1 MNLIPTLSTH
11 LFALSALGADILS
24 AAADAGFRSIGIF
37 AAPQHLALHDRDR
50 TARLLRMVEEKGM
63 KTAVFHAP
71 FYMSLEELI
80 AGETYALGDRAPDR
94 RNRALAAT
102 KALATVAAAIDSPA
116 VVVHMGH
123 RDGASADADIF
134 IESVNE
140 VLSAVSEFSGP
151 LLLENTPHVAES
163 FEELEEVSNAAPADR
178 LGFCIDLGHLHI
190 HCAQDTACGMS
201 SDDAKQ
207 RALFDRILRR
217 TRHFHVHD
225 NDGVED
231 EHLPP
236 GEGRIDWEAVMER
249 LDATPGEATFSLELR
264 DHSRDL
270 RDHSRDLRDHSRDL
284 RVHSRD
290 WRDNSFGRLRPDAY
304 LASVLD
310 RISGP
315 VRERFREGGIR
326 L

>member
-11 LFALSALGADILS
+11 LFALSALDADILTALS
-24 AAADAGFRSIGIF
+24 DAGFRSIEIF
-37 AAPQHLALHDRDR
+37 AAPQHFPFHDRR
-50 TARLLRMVEEKGM
+50 RAARLLRMVEEKGM

-94 RNRALAAT
+94 RDRALASA
-102 KALATVAAAIDSPA
+102 KDLVSMAATVDSPA

-123 RDGASADADIF
+123 HDGASADAGLFVDGM
-134 IESVNE
+134 NR
-140 VLSAVSEFSGP
+140 VLGAEKAFSGR

-163 FEELEEVSNAAPADR
+163 FEELEAVGNASPADR
-178 LGFCIDLGHLHI
+178 VGFCVDLGHLHI
-190 HCAQDTACGMS
+190 RYAPDRACGMS
-201 SDDAKQ
+201 SDDARQ
-207 RALFDRILRR
+207 RALFDRILRQ

-225 NDGVED
+225 NGGVKD

-236 GEGRIDWEAVMER
+236 GEGRINWDAVLER
-249 LDATPGEATFSLELR
+249 LDTIPGEATFSLELR
-264 DHSRDL
+264 DRSRDL
-270 RDHSRDLRDHSRDL
+270 RARSH
-284 RVHSRD
+284 
-290 WRDNSFGRLRPDAY
+290 GRLRPDEY

-315 VRERFREGGIR
+315 VRERFKDGGIR